1 MKNINIK
8 ALLTVVGFWAAV
20 GGLILTLNSL
30 SEQQVHILVKAIGY
44 SFLVAFCVLFSA
56 LLYEFSALLYE
67 LLSLT
72 KFRKD

>member
-8 ALLTVVGFWAAV
+8 AMLVVVGFWAAV
-20 GGLILTLNSL
+20 GGLMLTLNSL
-30 SEQQVHILVKAIGY
+30 SEQQVHILGKAIGY
-44 SFLVAFCVLFSA
+44 SLFVAFCVL
-56 LLYEFSALLYE
+56 FSALLYE

>member
-20 GGLILTLNSL
+20 GGLMLTLNSL
-30 SEQQVHILVKAIGY
+30 SEQQVHILGKAIGY
-44 SFLVAFCVLFSA
+44 SLFVAFCVM
-56 LLYEFSALLYE
+56 FSALLYE

-72 KFRKD
+72 KFRKK

>member
-8 ALLTVVGFWAAV
+8 ALLIVVGFWAAV

-30 SEQQVHILVKAIGY
+30 SEQQVHILGKVIGY
-44 SFLVAFCVLFSA
+44 SFFVAFCVAFCVLFSA
-56 LLYEFSALLYE
+56 LLYELFS
-67 LLSLT
+67 ST

>member
-8 ALLTVVGFWAAV
+8 ALLTVVGVWAAV
-20 GGLILTLNSL
+20 GGLMLTLNSL
-30 SEQQVHILVKAIGY
+30 SEQQVHILGKAIGY
-44 SFLVAFCVLFSA
+44 SLFVAFCVL
-56 LLYEFSALLYE
+56 FSALLYE

>member
-30 SEQQVHILVKAIGY
+30 SEQQAHILGKVIGY
-44 SFLVAFCVLFSA
+44 SFFVAFCVLFSA
-56 LLYEFSALLYE
+56 VLYE